1 MSTTAID
8 TAFWQ
13 NRLEVGVDQVEAR
26 LASPREMAVWAG
38 KLGPRRRA
46 VLAEQLNMVMPLEK
60 QVLLYQLDKL
70 RVTLAP
76 FVFCDEFARNKLG
89 HAVLEIARHK
99 LTPRELE
106 ACQVN
111 DDGEYEK
118 EALVWR
124 LFRND
129 PANLEL
135 VFHLEKIHRKGFAR
149 MRLREPLAANDQ
161 TADTLTTALVQE
173 VLDAYE
179 AQTESERF
187 SLCAAVLENG
197 GNRLVFIKRELQPA
211 FVTRGQEN
219 IYGFEREWII
229 LEVEPDLHR
238 VHISSDS
245 PDVPLEIANALASRV
260 FGRKVTYE
268 NDAIETEEPQ
278 ILAFLE
284 RLLAEPRVLPMVE
297 FVARNS
303 PLPGAPKLKLASPT
317 SASLAPAVAAVR
329 EKLGDLLATAR
340 DVESIKVYRFDKRV
354 RVIFEALDQER
365 SAYVVRYA
373 DQCLN
378 NRERRRFE
386 RDMREQYTLTVLSTE
401 KRYARR

>member
-1 MSTTAID
+1 MTTAEID
-8 TAFWQ
+8 RAFWQ

-26 LASPREMAVWAG
+26 LANAREMALWAG
-38 KLGPRRRA
+38 RLGPRRRA
-46 VLAEQLNMVMPLEK
+46 VLAEQMGMAVPLER
-60 QVLLYQLDKL
+60 QVLAYQLPNWLGK
-70 RVTLAP
+70 LAP
-76 FVFCDEFARNKLG
+76 FVFCDEFARNKLA
-89 HAVLEIARHK
+89 HAVLEIARHR
-99 LTPRELE
+99 LSAAEIA

-118 EALVWR
+118 EALLWR
-124 LFRND
+124 LYRRD

-135 VFHLEKIHRKGFAR
+135 VFHLEKIHRKGFAP
-149 MRLREPLAANDQ
+149 MRLREPLPANDQ
-161 TADTLTTALVQE
+161 TADALTTELVQE

-179 AQTESERF
+179 AQTQSGRD

-211 FVTRGQEN
+211 FVSRGREN

-245 PDVPLEIANALASRV
+245 PDVPLEIANALGTRV
-260 FGRKVTYE
+260 FGRKVTYDNE
-268 NDAIETEEPQ
+268 AIETDEPQ

-303 PLPGAPKLKLASPT
+303 PLPGAPKLRLASPT
-317 SASLAPAVAAVR
+317 SDSLAPAVAAVR
-329 EKLGDLLATAR
+329 EKLGDVLATAR
-340 DVESIKVYRFDKRV
+340 DVESIKVYCFEKRV
-354 RVIFEALDQER
+354 RVIFESLGQER
-365 SAYVVRYA
+365 PAFVVRYA

-386 RDMREQYTLTVLSTE
+386 RTLRERYTLTVLSTE